1 MKRFSN
7 IWILQFR
14 FFVLILIHIHWLWLL
29 EFYFWWSD
37 IMEYKCNYSMAGGM
51 SWPFKLFFEFKYCA
65 LLKSYA
71 QQRSS
76 RFCNWNFSFLFS
88 TPKLSSLYKKL
99 LYSIY
104 LLNLFLIMIL
114 QNQLPSRMPNSL
126 LQDTSFKIFKS
137 FSCIQFCSI
146 KKIRFLRSSLVPPSS
161 GMKFLVIF
169 SCRTNCLK

>member
-65 LLKSYA
+65 LRRSYA

-99 LYSIY
+99 LFSIH
-104 LLNLFLIMIL
+104 LLNLFLYCKISFHHVC
-114 QNQLPSRMPNSL
+114 Q
-126 LQDTSFKIFKS
+126 TAYFKI
-137 FSCIQFCSI
+137 
-146 KKIRFLRSSLVPPSS
+146 LRS
-161 GMKFLVIF
+161 KFSNRF
-169 SCRTNCLK
+169 RAYSFAQ